1 LQNFISNARF
11 YGILAVIAGADWIGF
26 ARLYG
31 SRPGKKTGIS
41 INSQRGLA
49 NLAAQI

>member
-11 YGILAVIAGADWIGF
+11 YGILATIAGLALLDYM
-26 ARLYG
+26 AAAAA
-31 SRPGKKTGIS
+31 KKTGIS